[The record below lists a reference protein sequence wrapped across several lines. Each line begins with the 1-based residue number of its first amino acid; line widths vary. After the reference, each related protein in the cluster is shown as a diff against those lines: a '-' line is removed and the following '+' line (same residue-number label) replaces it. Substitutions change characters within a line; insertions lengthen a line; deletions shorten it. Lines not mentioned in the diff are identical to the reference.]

1 MKIFAHHAHVFP
13 KELREDGTV
22 EALLALMEECGIER
36 AVAFAPFYEYFDQEF
51 PVNQWLAGELLKHRE
66 LYGFGVIDFRKEN
79 LEEQVEEIARL
90 GLLGIKIHP
99 AFQKIK
105 IDGEKAFRVYGEA
118 QKHGLVLSFHT
129 GVHWHRIAEY
139 HTLLF
144 DEVAWHFPKVRFT
157 MEHVGGYSFFKE
169 AVAVLVNNRETV
181 YAGLT
186 SVFDPVMNKFW
197 YLGEEKVNELLWQ
210 IGAGRCVF
218 GLDFPY
224 NQAAEIKSA
233 IRHVKNLNAAQEE
246 IEGILGGNLEKLLGI
261 SDPCE

>member
-13 KELREDGTV
+13 KEIREDGTM
-22 EALLALMEECGIER
+22 EALLSLMNVCDIDQ
-36 AVAFAPFYEYFDQEF
+36 AVAFAPFYEYFDREF
-51 PVNQWLAGELLKHRE
+51 PVNVWLAEELFKHPE
-66 LYGFGVIDFRKEN
+66 LVGFGVIDFRKDN
-79 LEEQVEEIARL
+79 LEEQVEEIAKL
-90 GLLGIKIHP
+90 GLKGIKIHP

-105 IDGEKAFRVYGEA
+105 IDGQKAFVVYEKAQE
-118 QKHGLVLSFHT
+118 KGLVISFHT

-144 DEVAWHFPKVRFT
+144 DEVAWHFPKLKFT

-169 AVAVLVNNRETV
+169 AVAVLVNNRENV

-210 IGAGRCVF
+210 IGASRCIF

-224 NQAAEIKSA
+224 NQAEEIKCA
-233 IRHVKNLNAAQEE
+233 IKHVRNLNVSTKEL
-246 IEGILGGNLEKLLGI
+246 EGIFSGNLEKLLGI
-261 SDPCE
+261 G